1 MYVYIYTHTH
11 THAHTRAHTYIYIYI
26 YTYTYIHTY
35 THTHVHTY
43 IHTHIHTYTHT
54 YIHTHTHTHTYIY
67 LCIYIGV
74 TCASVGE
81 GQPAS
86 THSKS
91 GVFEDFRNYV
101 LTERVSY
108 VRASLPPPLLQQQ
121 SDFSKSGVF
130 ALVEVH
136 ADVYQQSQE
145 QASSVVRV
153 C

>member
-1 MYVYIYTHTH
+1 MH
-11 THAHTRAHTYIYIYI
+11 
-26 YTYTYIHTY
+26 TYIHTY
-35 THTHVHTY
+35 
-43 IHTHIHTYTHT
+43 IHACIHA
-54 YIHTHTHTHTYIY
+54 
-67 LCIYIGV
+67 YIGV